1 MNIKTNAIVN
11 YNGTEPIELP
21 NGYSVGILT
30 SQGNIN
36 ISGISTI
43 ETISG
48 TSLNS
53 STISVTSMNG
63 DEYGLTN
70 LPSLQN
76 GRVIALKYIFADPP
90 LRS

>member
-11 YNGTEPIELP
+11 YNGTEPTELP

-63 DEYGLTN
+63 DGSGLTN